1 MTTVAEKIVNILEER
16 GVKYVFGL
24 PGEENIA
31 LVNQLD
37 KSDKIKFIL
46 VQDERSGAFMASTI
60 GWLSGKPGVVIAT
73 LGPGALNM
81 ALSIADAQTHSF
93 PLMAIAAQG
102 DLEARVRETTQVV
115 NLKKVF
121 MPITKWSEDL
131 VVLESTSEIINKAY
145 NLSMT
150 DRTGA
155 TLVTVP
161 ASLEQEKPDDGDTEN
176 IINVPNPQIEPTD
189 EVISEAKNLLKN
201 AKKPLILAGL
211 GVSRENI
218 SSEIRQFSEKHHI
231 PVTTTFMAKGT
242 VSDKSDL
249 SLGVVGFFVDDH
261 INSYLKDVDVI
272 LAIGYDFAE
281 FDPSV
286 INPDRDKK
294 IINMHT
300 FVQETHKNFSMET
313 KLIGNLANSI
323 KKLSDAL
330 ENYQA
335 EPKDNSVRQKLI
347 NEFDQGEQDGEVA
360 LSPVQIVHATRKALP
375 KEGKVLIDTG
385 AVKMWMARL
394 FPAYELNT
402 VLINN
407 ALSSMSWAIPGTIAA
422 KLLHPDIP
430 MLTVVGDGAFHMSSA
445 EIATAKKNN
454 IPLTILIWDDSGFG
468 LIKWKMDMELNEHSN
483 VDFDN
488 PDFIKIAEAYGG
500 NGYVVKSRD
509 DLEETLKSCLEK
521 DQGINIIVAPVDY
534 QDNMKLTEQLNQQ
547 SREQ

>member
-60 GWLSGKPGVVIAT
+60 GWLSGEPGVVIAT

-102 DLEARVRETTQVV
+102 DLETRVRETTQVV

-161 ASLEQEKPDDGDTEN
+161 ASLEQEKTDDGGTEN

-189 EVISEAKNLLKN
+189 EVILEATNLLKN

-218 SSEIRQFSEKHHI
+218 SSEIRQFSEKHQI

-242 VSDKSDL
+242 VSDTSEL

-323 KKLSDAL
+323 KKLSDGL
-330 ENYQA
+330 EDYQT
-335 EPKDNSVRQKLI
+335 ESIDNSVRQKLI
-347 NEFDQGEQDGEVA
+347 EEFDQGEQGGDVS
-360 LSPVQIVHATRKALP
+360 LTPVQIVHATRKALP

-454 IPLTILIWDDSGFG
+454 IPLTILIWDDSVFG

-500 NGYVVKSRD
+500 RGYVVKSRD
-509 DLEETLKSCLEK
+509 DLEETLRNCLEK